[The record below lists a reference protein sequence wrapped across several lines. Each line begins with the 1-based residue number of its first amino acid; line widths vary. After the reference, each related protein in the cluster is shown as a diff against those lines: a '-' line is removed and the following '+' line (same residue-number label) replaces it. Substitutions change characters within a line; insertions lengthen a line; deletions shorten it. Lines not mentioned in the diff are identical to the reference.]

1 MLLSVFNLTYRRS
14 SATGSHSSVVCLDYC
29 IQSHLV
35 KNSSKHNQLFLQG
48 LVDVLV
54 FIGDWNVNKVR
65 IIDRGLMSF

>member
-35 KNSSKHNQLFLQG
+35 GERLLIKNSSKHNQLFLQG

-54 FIGDWNVNKVR
+54 FIGD
-65 IIDRGLMSF
+65 